1 MISCANHDYVEIA
14 CMYHFK
20 VKLYLKNSRIVEGK
34 ALQTTYN
41 ENKEECIILET
52 EIGKQE
58 IVLERVASMEAV
70 RKNPHFDKINFS

>member
-1 MISCANHDYVEIA
+1 
-14 CMYHFK
+14 MYHFK

-34 ALQTTYN
+34 ALQTTYD
-41 ENKEECIILET
+41 ENKEEGIILET

>member
-34 ALQTTYN
+34 ALQTTYD
-41 ENKEECIILET
+41 ENKEEGIILET